1 MLPAI
6 TSSGPLDLL
15 VYEGHTDAGGFVAWL
30 EQAVL
35 PKMNPFPGPNS
46 ILVMDNASWHRDIR
60 VPTLCARFG
69 IMLIYLPPY
78 SPDFNPIEAYFS
90 DCKALI
96 RRSYQYN
103 GGDELASMEFRSFL
117 RGCAESR
124 GGCIAA
130 IEGHYRHAQ
139 VPFREGAG
147 PVDYLQEYAE
157 QLGELERHLIVKGYV
172 E

>member
-103 GGDELASMEFRSFL
+103 GGDELASMEFKSF
-117 RGCAESR
+117 
-124 GGCIAA
+124 
-130 IEGHYRHAQ
+130 Y
-139 VPFREGAG
+139 G
-147 PVDYLQEYAE
+147 PVLSQEVA
-157 QLGELERHLIVKGYV
+157 V
-172 E
+172 